1 MAPRWRFPQPPS
13 ASTAIIRRPSNS
25 SANSASAWR
34 SRMSL
39 SPRPLRLRNPRLAR
53 ALSDEVSL
61 GVTTTVEA
69 LYEDGKLIL
78 RQRLP
83 LPEKAQV
90 LVTVE
95 SDTERAVWLRVSE
108 QALTETWDNRA
119 DDVFN
124 DLLKE

>member
-1 MAPRWRFPQPPS
+1 
-13 ASTAIIRRPSNS
+13 
-25 SANSASAWR
+25 
-34 SRMSL
+34 
-39 SPRPLRLRNPRLAR
+39 
-53 ALSDEVSL
+53 
-61 GVTTTVEA
+61 VTTTVEA

-83 LPEKAQV
+83 LPDKAQV

-95 SDTERAVWLRVSE
+95 SDTERAAWLRVSE
-108 QALTETWDNRA
+108 QALTETWDNHP

>member
-1 MAPRWRFPQPPS
+1 LPKQLF
-13 ASTAIIRRPSNS
+13 
-25 SANSASAWR
+25 
-34 SRMSL
+34 
-39 SPRPLRLRNPRLAR
+39 
-53 ALSDEVSL
+53 L

-83 LPEKAQV
+83 LPDKARV

-95 SDTERAVWLRVSE
+95 SDTERAAWLRVSE
-108 QALTETWDNRA
+108 QALTETWDNRP